1 MAAPLGRDTLPE
13 HWSYGV
19 CEDGRVFFV
28 NDETHHT
35 TWLHPRSGEPVNSGH
50 MIRSDLPRGWEE
62 GFTDEGA
69 SYFINAYQEPNTT
82 FFLHAIFCRQHNK
95 AQRLFLPTVACPFK
109 SRRALL
115 VIEPRDPWRL
125 QRENEIVLQTGIM
138 AAPLGR
144 DTLPEHW
151 SYGVCEDGRVFFV
164 NDETHHTT
172 WLHPRSGE
180 PVNSGHMIR
189 SEPLYTCIKI
199 FPIAFATPC
208 HNQRTVTFRH
218 PITGQSSP
226 ENSDFILQE
235 QPNSRMSKQQ
245 TNQRPSSMV
254 SETSTAVTSSTV
266 DAPPGSKGSKSSGKV
281 HSFGKRDHA
290 IKRNPNMPVVARGWL
305 YKQDSSGMRLWKRKW
320 FVLADYCLFYYKD
333 SREETVL
340 GSISLPSYVIAPV
353 EPEDHISRK
362 YAFKATHT
370 GMRSYIYNK
379 NSIIGSQ
386 AEHCGMRTYYFS
398 ADTQEDMNDWI
409 RAMNQAAL
417 MQTHTA
423 EREADKM
430 EKQAVPQTNH
440 VNTNKGYTQ
449 AEVPP
454 KQEAALRPVGE
465 TLGFEKREEIR
476 KESEDEERYGFRKD
490 TFKDKIKVKSPATVV
505 EVDSLFTEPVGSSR
519 AQPVQRNGTLP
530 SARQAEQNGNP
541 VYKRGSSL
549 PVSEQTLSRRT
560 PTSQPQLS
568 TENYQT
574 LPKNSWQPPSSPPP
588 ESCNLPSDYK
598 YTHDRVSHFR
608 MSNEERKAHKE
619 GTVWQLYEWQQR
631 QQFKHGS
638 PTAPIY
644 TGAPDYVDSSA
655 LKVSLEAPRSIS
667 VPPSPSDIPPPG
679 PPPKALSPRR
689 PHTPAERVT
698 VKPVG
703 ERSTADFPASG
714 SPGRIRAQVSKSYF
728 SASGNLP
735 SDYKYAHDRVSHFR
749 MSNEERKAHKEGT
762 VWQLYEWQ
770 QRQQFKHGSPTAPI
784 YTGAPDYVD
793 SSALKVSLEAPR
805 SISVPPSPSDIPPPG
820 PPPKALSP
828 RRPHTPAERVTVK
841 PVGER
846 STADFPAS
854 GSPGRIRAQVSKT
867 THADR
872 RSMPP
877 MGYMTH
883 TVSAPSLHG
892 KTPEELTLL
901 LIQLRRHQAKMAS
914 VRNDTL
920 VHLQQH
926 NGSIKSTLQV
936 SGRDSFKDR
945 SAKPVRIAESD
956 VDAKLS
962 RLCEQDKT
970 LQDLE
975 AKIRILKEDK
985 DKLESVLDVSHRQ
998 MEQYKEQPAH
1008 AEKIACQQRL
1018 LQEDLVQIRAEISR
1032 ISTEM
1037 ENAWSEYGKLE
1048 MDVDQL
1054 GEVLQEQMNRTIL
1067 SQLTTSLKQEK
1078 SQMQK
1083 DLWRIEDVMA
1093 GLSSSKANY
1102 KFTIDSVQNPER
1114 QIVPSMSSLSVP
1126 SLSMCVSELESRSFM
1141 QRSPQ
1146 LSPSVETRLQPQKQ
1160 LRPQPHMLQLQNLQP
1175 QSLFK
1180 PVPKLAEEEAPPRP
1194 PLPYIYS
1201 PDDQPPAVPPLPKE
1215 ASVIRHTSVRGLKRQ
1230 SDERKK
1236 DREFGQYV
1244 NGDYKVELRS
1254 YMSEPELI
1262 NIGSDPSQ
1270 LSIGASGPDSG
1281 YQTLPNRGLSGSTS
1295 RLNQST
1301 NISSYVTLR
1310 RGGGRLCSIKA
1321 TNFKSMLER
1330 PKSALERLYSGDQQ
1344 KGRMSAEEQ
1353 LERMKRHQ
1361 KALVRERK
1369 RSLSQGEHLSI
1380 SSRSSSRPLS
1390 ADVGSWKREQEFDL
1404 QLLERA
1410 LRGEDKGKEKS
1421 DDWLTVH
1428 AVPMKEADL
1437 EPQDYNL
1444 DISRELSKPDKVLIP
1459 ERYVEMD
1466 PEEPLSLQEMEAR
1479 HRKVERI
1486 KSILAKSSV
1495 QNMQPAVSLD
1505 AHDFTDLDSALQ
1517 EQERIITMSYA
1528 LASEASEKSKQAAA
1542 EQQVYEPNAPSPS
1555 VAQAPYPPL
1564 SNGFHYRFV

>member
-1 MAAPLGRDTLPE
+1 MQLLLGLASQSLVLLTNLTHCRHRTSSLGNSWRDTNSLAVLE
-13 HWSYGV
+13 QRYIAHLFTMVSLLWV
-19 CEDGRVFFV
+19 CCVLLSGSAGKQRAGWRAS
-28 NDETHHT
+28 
-35 TWLHPRSGEPVNSGH
+35 TW
-50 MIRSDLPRGWEE
+50 
-62 GFTDEGA
+62 
-69 SYFINAYQEPNTT
+69 
-82 FFLHAIFCRQHNK
+82 
-95 AQRLFLPTVACPFK
+95 
-109 SRRALL
+109 
-115 VIEPRDPWRL
+115 
-125 QRENEIVLQTGIM
+125 
-138 AAPLGR
+138 
-144 DTLPEHW
+144 
-151 SYGVCEDGRVFFV
+151 
-164 NDETHHTT
+164 
-172 WLHPRSGE
+172 
-180 PVNSGHMIR
+180 
-189 SEPLYTCIKI
+189 
-199 FPIAFATPC
+199 
-208 HNQRTVTFRH
+208 
-218 PITGQSSP
+218 
-226 ENSDFILQE
+226 
-235 QPNSRMSKQQ
+235 PNSRMSKQQ

-290 IKRNPNMPVVARGWL
+290 IKRNPNMPVVVRGWL
-305 YKQDSSGMRLWKRKW
+305 YKQ
-320 FVLADYCLFYYKD
+320 
-333 SREETVL
+333 
-340 GSISLPSYVIAPV
+340 
-353 EPEDHISRK
+353 
-362 YAFKATHT
+362 
-370 GMRSYIYNK
+370 
-379 NSIIGSQ
+379 
-386 AEHCGMRTYYFS
+386 
-398 ADTQEDMNDWI
+398 
-409 RAMNQAAL
+409 
-417 MQTHTA
+417 TA
-423 EREADKM
+423 
-430 EKQAVPQTNH
+430 H
-440 VNTNKGYTQ
+440 V
-449 AEVPP
+449 
-454 KQEAALRPVGE
+454 
-465 TLGFEKREEIR
+465 
-476 KESEDEERYGFRKD
+476 
-490 TFKDKIKVKSPATVV
+490 
-505 EVDSLFTEPVGSSR
+505 
-519 AQPVQRNGTLP
+519 
-530 SARQAEQNGNP
+530 
-541 VYKRGSSL
+541 
-549 PVSEQTLSRRT
+549 
-560 PTSQPQLS
+560 
-568 TENYQT
+568 
-574 LPKNSWQPPSSPPP
+574 
-588 ESCNLPSDYK
+588 
-598 YTHDRVSHFR
+598 
-608 MSNEERKAHKE
+608 
-619 GTVWQLYEWQQR
+619 
-631 QQFKHGS
+631 
-638 PTAPIY
+638 
-644 TGAPDYVDSSA
+644 
-655 LKVSLEAPRSIS
+655 
-667 VPPSPSDIPPPG
+667 
-679 PPPKALSPRR
+679 
-689 PHTPAERVT
+689 
-698 VKPVG
+698 
-703 ERSTADFPASG
+703 
-714 SPGRIRAQVSKSYF
+714 
-728 SASGNLP
+728 
-735 SDYKYAHDRVSHFR
+735 
-749 MSNEERKAHKEGT
+749 
-762 VWQLYEWQ
+762 
-770 QRQQFKHGSPTAPI
+770 
-784 YTGAPDYVD
+784 
-793 SSALKVSLEAPR
+793 
-805 SISVPPSPSDIPPPG
+805 
-820 PPPKALSP
+820 
-828 RRPHTPAERVTVK
+828 
-841 PVGER
+841 
-846 STADFPAS
+846 
-854 GSPGRIRAQVSKT
+854 
-867 THADR
+867 DR

-892 KTPEELTLL
+892 KT
-901 LIQLRRHQAKMAS
+901 
-914 VRNDTL
+914 
-920 VHLQQH
+920 
-926 NGSIKSTLQV
+926 V

-1067 SQLTTSLKQEK
+1067 SQQEK
-1078 SQMQK
+1078 SQMLK

-1146 LSPSVETRLQPQKQ
+1146 LSPSMETRLQPQKQ

-1180 PVPKLAEEEAPPRP
+1180 PVPKLTEEEAPPRP

-1281 YQTLPNRGLSGSTS
+1281 YQTLPNRGELKPPSST
-1295 RLNQST
+1295 
-1301 NISSYVTLR
+1301 
-1310 RGGGRLCSIKA
+1310 K
-1321 TNFKSMLER
+1321 LER

-1344 KGRMSAEEQ
+1344 KGRMTAEEQ

-1369 RSLSQGEHLSI
+1369 RTLSQGEHLSI

-1428 AVPMKEADL
+1428 AVPMREADL
-1437 EPQDYNL
+1437 EPQDYDL

-1459 ERYVEMD
+1459 ERYMEMD

-1528 LASEASEKSKQAAA
+1528 LASEASQKSKQVAA